1 MRSME
6 AYPRA
11 AMERAMKVQDVML
24 QAMAK
29 KITWWQAAEILGISD
44 RHMRRWRERYV
55 EEGYNG
61 LFDRRRGKP
70 SRRRV
75 PVATV
80 EKVFALYR
88 EKYFDLNVQHFH
100 EKLQAE
106 HGIELSYTWVKQA
119 LQGAGLVARGRKRGV
134 HRKRRERRPLPGMLL
149 HIDGSRHQW
158 FQDERW
164 YDLIVIL
171 DDATSEIYY
180 AQLVEE
186 ESTATVMAGLREVIE
201 RKGVFC
207 ALYSDRGSHFWLTPK
222 VGGKVDYHRR
232 TQVGRALHELGV
244 QMIPAYSPQ
253 ARGRSERNFG
263 TWQGRLPQELR
274 LRQLGT
280 LEAANR
286 FLREDY
292 IAEFNRRFQ
301 VAPRQRGNAFVPCR
315 SRDLE
320 RIFSLQFERSVN
332 RDNTV
337 SFQNLSLQIERVR
350 WRATLAGCQ
359 VVVHQH
365 LDGTL
370 SLTHGPHCWAARRRR
385 STLAAQSFY
394 RAEQGKGNSPLPLQP
409 HPQNQPN
416 PSGEGTTLKPDIS
429 LATKTGHF
437 NLLPTAI
444 IEKSRCLFPECWSGA
459 TARALHVLY
468 GTLPANEVRLTPDL
482 HRADISHS
490 AL

>member
-6 AYPRA
+6 SYPRA

-44 RHMRRWRERYV
+44 RHMRRWRERYE

-61 LFDRRRGKP
+61 LLDRRRGQP

-75 PVATV
+75 PLATV

-100 EKLQAE
+100 EKLEAE

-119 LQGAGLVARGRKRGV
+119 LQGAGLVERGRKRGV

-186 ESTATVMAGLREVIE
+186 ESTVTVMAGLKEVVE

-253 ARGRSERNFG
+253 ARGRSERNFS

-274 LRQLGT
+274 LREIRT
-280 LEAANR
+280 LEAANQ
-286 FLREDY
+286 FLRQHY
-292 IAEFNRRFQ
+292 VAEFNRRFQ
-301 VAPRQRGNAFVPCR
+301 VAPGQRGNAFVPCR

-337 SFQNLSLQIERVR
+337 SFKNLSLQIEPVC
-350 WRATLAGCQ
+350 WTGTLAGCQ
-359 VVVHQH
+359 VLMHQH

-370 SLTHGPHCWAARRRR
+370 SLTHGPHSLGRYTAEGAALTTKMPARRAVEKTRD
-385 STLAAQSFY
+385 
-394 RAEQGKGNSPLPLQP
+394 GKVIKPTFPSRLEI
-409 HPQNQPN
+409 PQTARD
-416 PSGEGTTLKPDIS
+416 S
-429 LATKTGHF
+429 HF
-437 NLLPTAI
+437 PTA
-444 IEKSRCLFPECWSGA
+444 P
-459 TARALHVLY
+459 TAA
-468 GTLPANEVRLTPDL
+468 G
-482 HRADISHS
+482 
-490 AL
+490 